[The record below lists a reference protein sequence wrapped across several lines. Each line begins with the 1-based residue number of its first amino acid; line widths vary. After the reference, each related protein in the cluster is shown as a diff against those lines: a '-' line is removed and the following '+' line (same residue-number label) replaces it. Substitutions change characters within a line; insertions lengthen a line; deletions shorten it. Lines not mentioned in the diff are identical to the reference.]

1 MSRVQGR
8 REVTDLLARHGITP
22 RKALGQHFV
31 ADPNIVRKLVR
42 LARVGPGDEVLE
54 VGAGTGTLTMALAE
68 AGCRVLAYEVDR
80 RLEPLLTEVVADLP
94 GVELRFADAM
104 QVDFA
109 GVLAHPGWTMCSN
122 LPYNVGTPLLLGL
135 LREVPHIGRY
145 VVMVQREVAERL
157 VAVPG
162 SKDYGVPSVVA
173 QLFSTVEIAFRVP
186 PQVFVPPPEV
196 ESAVVLLER
205 LGERLPPQAGR
216 AADLASA
223 AFRQRRKMLR
233 GSLAAVVPDPGG
245 LLAAAG
251 IAEERRSD
259 DLAPDE
265 YLALA
270 AAEERRG

>member
-1 MSRVQGR
+1 MT
-8 REVTDLLARHGITP
+8 ELLARHGVAP

-31 ADPNIVRKLVR
+31 ADPNIVHKLVR
-42 LARVGPGDEVLE
+42 LAEVGPGDEVLE
-54 VGAGTGTLTMALAE
+54 VGAGTGTLTAALAE

-80 RLEPLLTEVVADLP
+80 RLEPVLAEAVAGLP
-94 GVELRFADAM
+94 EVELRFADAM
-104 QVDFA
+104 EVDFGA
-109 GVLAHPGWTMCSN
+109 VLAHPGWTMCSN
-122 LPYNVGTPLLLGL
+122 LPYNVGTPLLLRL
-135 LREVPHIGRY
+135 LRDVPHIGRY

-157 VAVPG
+157 AAFPG

-205 LGERLPPQAGR
+205 LRERLSPCAAR
-216 AADLASA
+216 AADLAAA

-233 GSLAAVVPDPGG
+233 SSLAAAVPDPTA

-251 IAEERRSD
+251 IAEERRAD
-259 DLAPDE
+259 DLTPDE

-270 AAEERRG
+270 ATEERRG